1 MLKIALIVGSTRPN
15 RFADTPVAWIQEGAA
30 ARTDFELDTLDL
42 RDHPLDFYEE
52 AVLPPYNGGVYTNP
66 KAEAWRKLI
75 GEYDGFIVTAAEYNH
90 APTAVLKNAFDSATS
105 EWHKKPIAFVGY
117 GSTGGARAIEHL
129 VGIAVE
135 LQMAPVKAQVNI
147 ARDPY
152 LGVVMHG
159 KSLNDYDYLAPTRE
173 TMFDQLVWWGK
184 ALKTARDAELMAGHN
199 T

>member
-30 ARTDFELDTLDL
+30 SRADFELDTLDL

-52 AVLPPYNGGVYTNP
+52 AVLPPYNGGVYANP

-90 APTAVLKNAFDSATS
+90 APTAVLKNALDSATS